1 MSDYKRLT
9 KKEGIGRFVNHDCIT
24 CSQHKDDRTGCDFC
38 GGSEYSNNWCCGVLY
53 NRLADLEDKIE
64 NGTLVELPC
73 KIGDTVYYIDSFWK
87 PPRLKEYEVYG
98 FFISKSGVYI
108 EVGFGMCITKNE
120 IFLTKAEAEAELAK
134 IRGQK

>member
-9 KKEGIGRFVNHDCIT
+9 KKSWHDT
-24 CSQHKDDRTGCDFC
+24 KFARLNQR
-38 GGSEYSNNWCCGVLY
+38 EVLY
-53 NRLADLEDKIE
+53 KLWQLENQIE

-73 KIGDTVYYIDSFWK
+73 KVGDTVYYIDRYWK
-87 PPRLKEYEVYG
+87 PARLKEYEVYG

-108 EVGFGMCITKNE
+108 EVGFGMCITTNQ

-134 IRGQK
+134 IRREKQ